1 MKIDLSPVRNWFGYT
16 RRERRASLILILLII
31 SVISVRFFV
40 PEKRIT
46 VEEIPIVAFNEI
58 RDTVSLYKVTINPPV
73 RNAAVQRKKT
83 FAVDI
88 NRCDTAELIRLP
100 GIGPVLSVRIIK
112 YRQLLGGF
120 VNKEQLREVYG
131 LPPETFETIKDMIT
145 VDSLCISRIE
155 INKADYKILAR
166 MPYLT
171 RSEVNYILKYRELE
185 GRIGS
190 IEDLIDNKIIGEET
204 ARKVKPYMI
213 FR

>member
-73 RNAAVQRKKT
+73 RNAAVQRKKI